1 MVKGLLS
8 DENEQIRQMGCKDG
22 PVYST
27 ITCTFNFQG
36 AHASLVKN
44 LLVKGRERE
53 KQREWEKKST

>member
-1 MVKGLLS
+1 
-8 DENEQIRQMGCKDG
+8 MGCKDG

-27 ITCTFNFQG
+27 ITCTFNFRG

-53 KQREWEKKST
+53 KKERMREEEYIDILDFFLA

>member
-1 MVKGLLS
+1 
-8 DENEQIRQMGCKDG
+8 MGCNDG

-27 ITCTFNFQG
+27 ITCTFNFRG

-53 KQREWEKKST
+53 KNRENERRRVHRHIRFFFLA

>member
-27 ITCTFNFQG
+27 ITCTFNFRG

-53 KQREWEKKST
+53 NQRE